1 MTAHQETGITTLTD
15 RPLELGEGARFVDGR
30 LVLVDLLA
38 GTLYSHP
45 GHRSAPLT
53 TVHTVDCPVGAVAPV
68 RGWPGTWIAA
78 IGDGIALL
86 TRAGGPWWLGRPEAR
101 NGGRTRMNDG
111 ACDPSGRFWAGSMAY
126 DGTSPDGALY
136 RVEPDGRIEQVLD
149 GVVIANGPA
158 FSPDGRTMFLADS
171 AAGTITRYAVDDD
184 GQLSAPLVILREESG
199 ASPDG
204 MTVDRA
210 GALWVAMWGGSQLR
224 RYAPDGEPL
233 GTVELPAAQPT
244 SVALARGR
252 AVVTTA
258 TLGLNTPGAADGL
271 VLSVPLDD
279 LAPDLTGALAPDP
292 TGEPARCFR

>member
-1 MTAHQETGITTLTD
+1 MITTLTD

-30 LVLVDLLA
+30 LVLVDLLD
-38 GTLYSHP
+38 GTLYGHP
-45 GHRSAPLT
+45 GHGPAALTSLHSVDRPL
-53 TVHTVDCPVGAVAPV
+53 GAVAPV
-68 RGWPGTWIAA
+68 RSQPGRWIAA
-78 IGDGIALL
+78 LDDGIALL
-86 TRAGGPWWLGRPEAR
+86 TPLRGPWWLGRPEAR

-111 ACDPSGRFWAGSMAY
+111 VCDPSGRFWAGSMAY

-149 GVVIANGPA
+149 GLVIANGPA
-158 FSPDGRTMFLADS
+158 FSPDGRTLFLADS
-171 AAGTITRYAVDDD
+171 AAGTITRYAVDDR
-184 GQLSAPLVILREESG
+184 GRLSAPRVILREESG

-233 GTVELPAAQPT
+233 GAIDLPAAQPT

-258 TLGLNTPGAADGL
+258 TLGLASLGAADGL

-292 TGEPARCFR
+292 AGEPARCFR